1 MVHAPDFLLYI
12 VATRLPSKRVRGAGA
27 MGVPSVSV
35 YVEIHR
41 TGFHDCKPLSIK
53 QTPYTRSNT
62 HTPCFTSTNQKH
74 MGIFGADTDYV
85 NYSLATFTYSIAT
98 Y

>member
-1 MVHAPDFLLYI
+1 MYI
-12 VATRLPSKRVRGAGA
+12 GAALMPWGAGA
-27 MGVPSVSV
+27 TTPYYVII